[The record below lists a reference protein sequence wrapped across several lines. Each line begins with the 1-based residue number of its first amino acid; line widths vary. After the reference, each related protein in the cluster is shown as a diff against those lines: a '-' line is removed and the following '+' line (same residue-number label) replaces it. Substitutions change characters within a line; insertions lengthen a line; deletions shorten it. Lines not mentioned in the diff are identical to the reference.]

1 MNGSIQFQN
10 IWDLM
15 VAIFRKVFGLYDMV
29 INFVTKEFT
38 IPGIGTF
45 DVLDIM
51 FGAGL
56 IAVVTWLFIK
66 FVLPT

>member
-1 MNGSIQFQN
+1 MNSSIQFQN
-10 IWDLM
+10 IWNLM
-15 VAIFRKVFGLYDMV
+15 VNIYRKIIYLYDMV
-29 INFVTKEFT
+29 INFISKEFT

-56 IAVVTWLFIK
+56 IAVITWLFVK

>member
-1 MNGSIQFQN
+1 MNSNIQFQD
-10 IWDLM
+10 IWNLL
-15 VAIFRKVFGLYDMV
+15 VKVYRKVIYLYDGL

-56 IAVVTWLFIK
+56 IALITWLFVK

>member
-1 MNGSIQFQN
+1 MYSNIQFQDIWKLLIN
-10 IWDLM
+10 IY
-15 VAIFRKVFGLYDMV
+15 RKVIYLYDGM
-29 INFVTKEFT
+29 INFLTKEFT

-45 DVLDIM
+45 DVLDMI

-56 IAVVTWLFIK
+56 IAVVTWLFVK